1 MKTKLREYFD
11 DRIIITTIN
20 GKSNVVAMRR
30 TTESILFEFRNNH
43 IEDQSSEKNR
53 IIEAVSKFTLEDIK
67 AVDTFYDINCIHRQ
81 VSLKQKHVSIICH
94 IV

>member
-43 IEDQSSEKNR
+43 IKDQSSEKKSHNR
-53 IIEAVSKFTLEDIK
+53 SCFEVYSGR
-67 AVDTFYDINCIHRQ
+67 HQ
-81 VSLKQKHVSIICH
+81 SS
-94 IV
+94 